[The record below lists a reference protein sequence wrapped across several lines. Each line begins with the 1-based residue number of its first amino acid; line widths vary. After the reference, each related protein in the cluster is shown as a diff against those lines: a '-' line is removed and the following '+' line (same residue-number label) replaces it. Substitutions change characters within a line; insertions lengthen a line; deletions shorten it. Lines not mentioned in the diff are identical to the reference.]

1 MLCTKDGGTG
11 GSQSD
16 VVKMMC
22 TKDRVKGGNQS
33 DICICFKFG
42 STRFG
47 FGEQLYTYGILASF
61 LSSTVLTVEAF
72 LTGNVMSEVDMSP

>member
-1 MLCTKDGGTG
+1 MLCTKDEVTG

-22 TKDRVKGGNQS
+22 TGLRTEAKVIYVFVSNLVVSGS
-33 DICICFKFG
+33 D
-42 STRFG
+42 S
-47 FGEQLYTYGILASF
+47 ESSYTDGILASL

-72 LTGNVMSEVDMSP
+72 LTGNVMSEVNMSP